1 MIITIFIIPVA
12 YSPAMTTTPATIHR
26 LPRTTTPMTA
36 ADGTA
41 EVIVAVEVMAA
52 VGVIPAA
59 VGVILAAVG
68 EIDRMVLLS
77 RLLLRDA
84 VQCAAFLDEVEAVD
98 GDDLTA

>member
-41 EVIVAVEVMAA
+41 EVIVAGEVMAA
-52 VGVIPAA
+52 VGVI
-59 VGVILAAVG
+59 
-68 EIDRMVLLS
+68 DRMVSLR
-77 RLLLRDA
+77 RLLL
-84 VQCAAFLDEVEAVD
+84 
-98 GDDLTA
+98 